1 MPVEIKELHIRVTV
15 NQPGQAQQSSASS
28 ASGKKEEGDEKEAI
42 IAQCVEEV
50 LQIID
55 NKKER

>member
-15 NQPGQAQQSSASS
+15 NQPGQAPQSGASPG
-28 ASGKKEEGDEKEAI
+28 SGKKEEGDEKEAM

-50 LQIID
+50 LQIIE

>member
-1 MPVEIKELHIRVTV
+1 MPLEIKELHIKVTV
-15 NQPGQAQQSSASS
+15 NQPSQGQQPAAGAG
-28 ASGKKEEGDEKEAI
+28 ASGANADDDKEAI
-42 IAQCVEEV
+42 ITQCVDEI

>member
-15 NQPGQAQQSSASS
+15 NQPAQGQQSGASS
-28 ASGKKEEGDEKEAI
+28 ASGKKEEGDEKEAM

-55 NKKER
+55 NKKDR

>member
-15 NQPGQAQQSSASS
+15 NQPGQAQQGGASS
-28 ASGKKEEGDEKEAI
+28 ASGKKEEGDEKEAM